1 MRKTYLYSIFLII
14 FVLLSGTIANGEEKA
29 SFNEKLLEAF
39 SYRALGPAEQGGRI
53 VDIAV
58 PVAQPYTFYIASASG
73 GLWKTVNNGTTFEP
87 IFDNQ
92 NVISIGDIALAPS
105 SPDIIWVG
113 TGEAANSRSAYWGDG
128 VYRSSDGGKT
138 WEHMGLKE
146 THHIGRIVIHPQD
159 TDIVY
164 VAALGHLYSFNKER
178 GLFKT
183 TDGGKT
189 WEKVLYINER
199 VGVVDVVMNPNNPNI
214 LLAATYEKKR
224 LPWTF
229 EESGTGSAVYRSED
243 GGTTWT
249 KITAGLPGGK
259 LGRIGL
265 DNYLKDPNI
274 IYATVENANP
284 IPPTESQIKRAK
296 ERGRKPRTRTVGGE
310 IYRSE
315 DGGLTWKKMNSDKN
329 NIGGQPGYY
338 YGQIRV
344 DPNDDQAI
352 YVLSVGLYYS
362 EDGGKSWRSRR
373 GGNAAPMVHSDHHAL
388 WIDPANSRHMILGND
403 GGIAVSYD
411 KGTTWEVFEHLPLA
425 QYYAIGVDMEDPYN
439 VYGGLQ
445 DNGSWKGPSL
455 SLTGTINKDSWV
467 IVGGGDGFYNQID
480 PEDSRWLYNESQFGM
495 IQRINQKTG
504 EKKFIRPSKE
514 GGLRFNWNTPIHI
527 SPHNSRI
534 IYVGTNIL
542 FRSLNRGEDWQEIS
556 PDLTLNDPVKI
567 AGIGNIQYC
576 TITTISESPIK
587 PGLIWVGTD
596 DGKVHLTRNGG
607 SGWTDLTSSLAKARA
622 PVDYWVS
629 RVFAS
634 RHHEGTAFITKT
646 GYRRDVFKPFIFK
659 TTDYGKTWI
668 SIAADLP
675 DEPINVVFED
685 QKNKDLLFVGTE
697 KAVYVT
703 IDGGG
708 HWVRMRNNMPTNA
721 VHDLLIHP
729 RENDLVVGTHGRGIF
744 ITNISPLQEL
754 NAEILE
760 KDVFLFAVDPVV
772 KRIIRRGMSFPG
784 HKHYSVPNE
793 KGGVTVYY
801 YLKEDVDEKVKITIT
816 DPYGN
821 TLKTITGKKLAGIH
835 SANWNM
841 SRKPGKVEIQAR
853 RRSMGDMKVEAGEYV
868 AVLVLGEKK
877 MTQKIRIKD
886 YLQ

>member
-1 MRKTYLYSIFLII
+1 
-14 FVLLSGTIANGEEKA
+14 
-29 SFNEKLLEAF
+29 
-39 SYRALGPAEQGGRI
+39 
-53 VDIAV
+53 
-58 PVAQPYTFYIASASG
+58 
-73 GLWKTVNNGTTFEP
+73 
-87 IFDNQ
+87 
-92 NVISIGDIALAPS
+92 
-105 SPDIIWVG
+105 
-113 TGEAANSRSAYWGDG
+113 
-128 VYRSSDGGKT
+128 
-138 WEHMGLKE
+138 
-146 THHIGRIVIHPQD
+146 
-159 TDIVY
+159 
-164 VAALGHLYSFNKER
+164 
-178 GLFKT
+178 
-183 TDGGKT
+183 
-189 WEKVLYINER
+189 
-199 VGVVDVVMNPNNPNI
+199 
-214 LLAATYEKKR
+214 
-224 LPWTF
+224 
-229 EESGTGSAVYRSED
+229 
-243 GGTTWT
+243 
-249 KITAGLPGGK
+249 
-259 LGRIGL
+259 
-265 DNYLKDPNI
+265 
-274 IYATVENANP
+274 
-284 IPPTESQIKRAK
+284 
-296 ERGRKPRTRTVGGE
+296 
-310 IYRSE
+310 
-315 DGGLTWKKMNSDKN
+315 
-329 NIGGQPGYY
+329 
-338 YGQIRV
+338 
-344 DPNDDQAI
+344 
-352 YVLSVGLYYS
+352 
-362 EDGGKSWRSRR
+362 
-373 GGNAAPMVHSDHHAL
+373 
-388 WIDPANSRHMILGND
+388 
-403 GGIAVSYD
+403 
-411 KGTTWEVFEHLPLA
+411 
-425 QYYAIGVDMEDPYN
+425 
-439 VYGGLQ
+439 
-445 DNGSWKGPSL
+445 
-455 SLTGTINKDSWV
+455 
-467 IVGGGDGFYNQID
+467 
-480 PEDSRWLYNESQFGM
+480 
-495 IQRINQKTG
+495 
-504 EKKFIRPSKE
+504 
-514 GGLRFNWNTPIHI
+514 
-527 SPHNSRI
+527 
-534 IYVGTNIL
+534 
-542 FRSLNRGEDWQEIS
+542 
-556 PDLTLNDPVKI
+556 LNDPVKI

-607 SGWTDLTSSLAKARA
+607 SVWADLTSSLAKARA

-772 KRIIRRGMSFPG
+772 KRI
-784 HKHYSVPNE
+784 
-793 KGGVTVYY
+793 
-801 YLKEDVDEKVKITIT
+801 DEKVKITIT